1 MFDLSHM
8 WYCHR
13 CKHKNINKKSPIECS
28 RCHIYKPLEL
38 YPSVFKNKTEITEEE
53 YDHLEQR
60 RQTERLRINEHE
72 DYRNI
77 ETNYWYAIDSK
88 WIYDWKMFVQNKRN
102 SCVSSFKK
110 SEIEGIGILDPGPIT
125 NSALVDE
132 FGNLKEGLQ
141 IEKDYR
147 MINERVWKILFD
159 IYGGSPIIKRTDCD
173 IYSDSIQV
181 DEEVKIL
188 DAKIK

>member
-1 MFDLSHM
+1 M
-8 WYCHR
+8 
-13 CKHKNINKKSPIECS
+13 KKSPIECS

-38 YPSVFKNKTEITEEE
+38 YPSVFKNLSELTEEE

-60 RQTERLRINEHE
+60 RQIERLKINEQE
-72 DYRNI
+72 DYKNQ
-77 ETNYWYAIDSK
+77 EVNYWYAIDAK

-102 SCVSSFKK
+102 SSVSSFKK

-125 NSALVDE
+125 NSYLFDDYGE
-132 FGNLKEGLQ
+132 IRPGLQ

-159 IYGGSPIIKRTDCD
+159 IYGGGPIIKRA
-173 IYSDSIQV
+173 Y
-181 DEEVKIL
+181 
-188 DAKIK
+188 